1 MERPPEF
8 RPPDP
13 CQGGSSFTTHL
24 QCIFNRT
31 PVYTWRDHCH
41 AQKKFCQRVCA
52 NDLAGG
58 EPRSRSAQQRL
69 PSRKTRPQSAHS
81 DADGC
86 RPHYSR
92 IDNQLN
98 KALVTSCRRPDRGKI
113 PEAFF
118 FLRDRVRMIRLIV
131 CKSCTMNVKLQP
143 NHINELSVAWSELP
157 GKEPPFPVLRAALIL
172 P

>member
-31 PVYTWRDHCH
+31 PAYTGRDHCH
-41 AQKKFCQRVCA
+41 AQKKFCQRVCS
-52 NDLAGG
+52 NDPAGG
-58 EPRSRSAQQRL
+58 EPRSRTAQQRL

-81 DADGC
+81 DADGGT
-86 RPHYSR
+86 PHYSR

-113 PEAFF
+113 PEAFSFLF
-118 FLRDRVRMIRLIV
+118 FSERPCEDDQANRM
-131 CKSCTMNVKLQP
+131 Q
-143 NHINELSVAWSELP
+143 
-157 GKEPPFPVLRAALIL
+157 VLYYECQTAAESHK
-172 P
+172 